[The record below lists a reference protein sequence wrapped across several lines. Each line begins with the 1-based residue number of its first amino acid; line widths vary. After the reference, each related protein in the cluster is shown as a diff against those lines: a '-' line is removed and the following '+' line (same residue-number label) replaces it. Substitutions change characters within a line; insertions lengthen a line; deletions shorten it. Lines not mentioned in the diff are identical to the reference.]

1 MSEVAVEELG
11 IEGIYP
17 DDDDAWL
24 PWILSPAPGAL
35 AGTGALAAGIA
46 GWMTNAHRG
55 PFVAA
60 LVALLCAGLV
70 IVSVIDFR
78 FMLLPDAFTLP
89 AIPVLAVGVLAAAG
103 AGNITWAQAGTGFV
117 CMAGCYA
124 ILWILAAI
132 TNGFAWGDVKLA
144 ASLGLVL
151 GLESP
156 YAAALGCLILPV
168 LLSGIGAVPLFIA
181 GRGKAR
187 FPFGPFMAAGAMLVL
202 LFPEWLTVLWMNSG
216 A

>member
-24 PWILSPAPGAL
+24 PWILSPVPAALTGA
-35 AGTGALAAGIA
+35 GALAAGLT
-46 GWMTNAHRG
+46 GWITNAHRG
-55 PFVAA
+55 LFVAA
-60 LVALLCAGLV
+60 LVAVLCAGLV

-89 AIPVLAVGVLAAAG
+89 AIPLLAAGVLTAAG
-103 AGNITWAQAGTGFV
+103 AGNVTWAQAGTAFV

-124 ILWILAAI
+124 ILWILAAV

-168 LLSGIGAVPLFIA
+168 LVAGLAAVPLFIA
-181 GRGKAR
+181 GRGKTR
-187 FPFGPFMAAGAMLVL
+187 FPFGPFMAVGAMLVL
-202 LFPEWLTVLWMNSG
+202 LIPGWLPTLWMNSG